1 MLCNLCLFLYNNC
14 LRRSIRVC
22 RRSLQAATQLIKL
35 ETQVMPQLQ
44 SLFIV
49 LLLLPTE
56 SLHFLDGDKTLIILL
71 LGTNTPVLDGNKQ
84 QSMNNKVSIAV
95 WKETRKKFIRRAF
108 AGGCVCR
115 CNRCPSAWRERG
127 TCASYWPHFGR
138 SASILWPPRR
148 SRNAA
153 PSEGT
158 TRTSAAPGSKPA
170 GTGRAI
176 LEKWTNNNNHSAS
189 RQT

>member
-1 MLCNLCLFLYNNC
+1 M
-14 LRRSIRVC
+14 C

-95 WKETRKKFIRRAF
+95 
-108 AGGCVCR
+108 
-115 CNRCPSAWRERG
+115 
-127 TCASYWPHFGR
+127 
-138 SASILWPPRR
+138 
-148 SRNAA
+148 
-153 PSEGT
+153 
-158 TRTSAAPGSKPA
+158 
-170 GTGRAI
+170 
-176 LEKWTNNNNHSAS
+176 
-189 RQT
+189 